1 MERERESRRE
11 GRNGEEMEGRKAREG
26 KRRARMGGR
35 KGLGRGE
42 RGSKRNEEEGQRRR
56 ERVARMER
64 RKEIGVE
71 SGGEEE
77 GRRGRRDV
85 RRGERGLGEGWGGRK
100 QEAAAIATTKAISP
114 SEEQSPNEG
123 RRGPTPASEAS
134 ARAQVMREML
144 SLF

>member
-1 MERERESRRE
+1 MEERDWEEERGIVKGMKKRDRE
-11 GRNGEEMEGRKAREG
+11 GGRELRGWKGGRRLEWKVEERKRGGGVEEMYGEEK
-26 KRRARMGGR
+26 
-35 KGLGRGE
+35 KGLR
-42 RGSKRNEEEGQRRR
+42 
-56 ERVARMER
+56 
-64 RKEIGVE
+64 
-71 SGGEEE
+71 
-77 GRRGRRDV
+77 
-85 RRGERGLGEGWGGRK
+85 EGWGGRK